1 MASELALEAQ
11 NEVDVKEKSM
21 TAQEMAQHAHE
32 SLRTMAQRL
41 QTTAA
46 AAARSPAGRFIGGA
60 AAEAARH
67 CGDRARTA
75 LAKLSR
81 GDDEDRWRH
90 ADAITRGE
98 RWLTLTWYEKALVE
112 EDKKGDSVLN
122 GDEAAYAR
130 AAVREQSS
138 QASRIDGHE
147 TEAVR
152 EGRRHRCQL
161 AIISLC

>member
-11 NEVDVKEKSM
+11 NEEVDVKQPPM

-98 RWLTLTWYEKALVE
+98 RWLTLTWYESAGRGGQKMIMYKWRRGRLRGGSA
-112 EDKKGDSVLN
+112 GRQ
-122 GDEAAYAR
+122 GA
-130 AAVREQSS
+130 AAV
-138 QASRIDGHE
+138 A
-147 TEAVR
+147 TE
-152 EGRRHRCQL
+152 
-161 AIISLC
+161 

>member
-11 NEVDVKEKSM
+11 NEEVDVKTKSM
-21 TAQEMAQHAHE
+21 TAAEMAQHAHE

-41 QTTAA
+41 QTTAV

-98 RWLTLTWYEKALVE
+98 RWLTLT
-112 EDKKGDSVLN
+112 
-122 GDEAAYAR
+122 
-130 AAVREQSS
+130 
-138 QASRIDGHE
+138 
-147 TEAVR
+147 
-152 EGRRHRCQL
+152 
-161 AIISLC
+161 

>member
-11 NEVDVKEKSM
+11 NEEVDIKQQSM
-21 TAQEMAQHAHE
+21 TAAEMAQHAHE

-112 EDKKGDSVLN
+112 EDRKHDSVLN
-122 GDEAAYAR
+122 CDEAAYA
-130 AAVREQSS
+130 AARLAAKPS
-138 QASRIDGHE
+138 QLPGQARTRQIP
-147 TEAVR
+147 TPRQWAVSPSP
-152 EGRRHRCQL
+152 L
-161 AIISLC
+161 DT

>member
-11 NEVDVKEKSM
+11 NEEVDVKQPPM

-46 AAARSPAGRFIGGA
+46 AAARSAGRPLLGRRGRKQLGTAGIGKDA
-60 AAEAARH
+60 SPA
-67 CGDRARTA
+67 
-75 LAKLSR
+75 LSR

-98 RWLTLTWYEKALVE
+98 RWLTLTWYEKAWSRRT
-112 EDKKGDSVLN
+112 KKMIM
-122 GDEAAYAR
+122 Y
-130 AAVREQSS
+130 
-138 QASRIDGHE
+138 
-147 TEAVR
+147 
-152 EGRRHRCQL
+152 
-161 AIISLC
+161 